1 MPDWIHLAATKQ
13 GLRRSCGEK
22 FEKEISTCSHTHE
35 GYYVLDLFSKKNTM
49 PVIAAITRINEEE
62 RVFYLIVQH
71 LIMSKSIS
79 TN

>member
-1 MPDWIHLAATKQ
+1 
-13 GLRRSCGEK
+13 
-22 FEKEISTCSHTHE
+22 
-35 GYYVLDLFSKKNTM
+35 M

-79 TN
+79 TNEILNLMKEILWMTEDESEKTIRESSEAICQVNMRNRSNLAGMV